1 MRKIVTLASRLAFLF
16 IGAIVV
22 IAATAPYGSSHSS
35 GFVWGNTSTPTSGS
49 QFTKTPTR
57 TRTPTPSRTPTKTKT
72 PTRTPTIQASA
83 TLASTIPPLVILTTS
98 PLPDGYIGTEY
109 SAFMTSSGGQG
120 PTPYKWSVVAGS
132 LPSGLTMTSF
142 YGVYS
147 TLISGKPTTLGTQ
160 TFTVQ
165 VKDGAGHI
173 TTGVFSITINPP
185 RPLVITNQSS
195 TLAPG
200 TVGTSYFAS
209 LFADGGVRPYTWAIV
224 AGQLPPGLGLSGNLI
239 SGTPTTAGTY
249 VFTARVTDSVGTQTS
264 QQFSITIN

>member
-1 MRKIVTLASRLAFLF
+1 
-16 IGAIVV
+16 
-22 IAATAPYGSSHSS
+22 
-35 GFVWGNTSTPTSGS
+35 
-49 QFTKTPTR
+49 
-57 TRTPTPSRTPTKTKT
+57 
-72 PTRTPTIQASA
+72 
-83 TLASTIPPLVILTTS
+83 
-98 PLPDGYIGTEY
+98 
-109 SAFMTSSGGQG
+109 
-120 PTPYKWSVVAGS
+120 
-132 LPSGLTMTSF
+132 MTSF